1 MRYILEGM
9 MSDKEDIRDAT
20 GNGCQGIYQ
29 DGGRASEWTLREDE
43 YSNPI
48 AAIG

>member
-9 MSDKEDIRDAT
+9 MSDERRYKGCNRERMAGYISD
-20 GNGCQGIYQ
+20 GN
-29 DGGRASEWTLREDE
+29 SEWTLREDE
-43 YSNPI
+43 PGNPM

>member
-1 MRYILEGM
+1 MAGYI
-9 MSDKEDIRDAT
+9 S
-20 GNGCQGIYQ
+20 

-43 YSNPI
+43 RGNPM